1 MKQIRIYV
9 EGGGNKD
16 SKGNLRTAFDQF
28 FATLHEKAKA
38 RRIEILV
45 IPSGSRTDTLTSF
58 RLSVRDRPGVLHLLL
73 VDSERPV
80 AGTPRQHLTQPGHDA
95 WDLSTITDEQCHLMV
110 EAMESW
116 FLANPEAL
124 AAVFGKGFATN
135 ALPRTRNVEQ
145 VPKSTVMSS
154 LAKAARN
161 TSAKEYHKNRH
172 SHLILRRIDSA
183 KVRERAPHCE
193 KLFAAVEKII
203 QPESP

>member
-1 MKQIRIYV
+1 MRQIRIYV

-16 SKGNLRTAFDQF
+16 SKGNLRTAFDRF
-28 FATLHEKAKA
+28 FAALHEKAKA
-38 RRIEILV
+38 RRIEIFV

-73 VDSERPV
+73 VDSERSVTGP
-80 AGTPRQHLTQPGHDA
+80 PRHHLAQPGYDA
-95 WDLSTITDEQCHLMV
+95 WDLSNMTDEQCHLMV

-116 FLANPEAL
+116 FLADPEAL
-124 AAVFGKGFATN
+124 AEVFGKGFATN

-145 VPKSTVMSS
+145 VPKSTVISS

-172 SHLILRRIDSA
+172 SHLVLRRLDPA
-183 KVRERAPHCE
+183 KVRKRAPHCE
-193 KLFAAVEKII
+193 RFFATVE
-203 QPESP
+203 QLLSPEDS